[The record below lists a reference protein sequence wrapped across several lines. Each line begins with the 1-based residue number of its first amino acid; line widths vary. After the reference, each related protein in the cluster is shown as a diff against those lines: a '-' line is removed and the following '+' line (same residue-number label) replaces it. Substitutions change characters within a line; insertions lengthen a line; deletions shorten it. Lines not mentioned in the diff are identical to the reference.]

1 MNFNFEEG
9 EAFEISGLCFDYIG
23 NLMFI
28 SFLGTCENAYEFS
41 VIDGLSA
48 AILGFLFSL
57 LMHFFSVF
65 SCILSVDRVS

>member
-48 AILGFLFSL
+48 AMLGFLFS
-57 LMHFFSVF
+57 
-65 SCILSVDRVS
+65 